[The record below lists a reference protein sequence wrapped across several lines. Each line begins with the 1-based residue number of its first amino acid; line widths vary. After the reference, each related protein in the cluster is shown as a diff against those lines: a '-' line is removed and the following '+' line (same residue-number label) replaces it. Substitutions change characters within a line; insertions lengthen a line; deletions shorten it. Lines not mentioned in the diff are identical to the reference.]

1 LGLGRAVAAACDG
14 TRTVDQSVDHVVAET
29 KAGRLNLQRDGVAVK
44 DDKEIRDIL
53 GAQVGVALNALA
65 RGGFFAA

>member
-1 LGLGRAVAAACDG
+1 
-14 TRTVDQSVDHVVAET
+14 VVSET
-29 KAGRLNLQRDGVAVK
+29 QAGRLTLQRDGVAVK
-44 DDKEIRDIL
+44 EEKEIRDIL